1 LKFGKWRTGGTSRAV
16 STAIRIGGILIL
28 VGGVIMLVLGVI
40 QFIGAGA
47 IQGLLSSSPR
57 LSGLRLGLV
66 SGAGVLI
73 DVIGGIIAIVG
84 SRHPGGLVWSIVLII
99 LGLIVGGWGGILVL
113 AGAIIALV
121 ARHI

>member
-1 LKFGKWRTGGTSRAV
+1 MKFGKWRMGGTSRAV
-16 STAIRIGGILIL
+16 STAVRIGGILIL
-28 VGGVIMLVLGVI
+28 IGGVIMLVLGLI

-47 IQGLLSSSPR
+47 VQGLLSTSPR
-57 LSGLRLGLV
+57 LSGLRLGMI
-66 SGAGVLI
+66 SGVGLLI

-99 LGLIVGGWGGILVL
+99 LGIIVGGWGGILVL